1 MKPKLFT
8 ASKYGI
14 TMGIGFC
21 LYTTLMWLTKLD
33 SDYLS
38 IGQYLDIAIILLPIL
53 IIIFSI
59 KNVIKGSPLKIWER
73 IFIAM
78 YVGLIS
84 YIIYQPFLYAYHNFI
99 NPSWFDSVLNLKK
112 LELEAGNFSPEEIM
126 IALNKMKE
134 RNLQQNKIYSVSTFV
149 PSVIILPALISLL
162 SLIFIRKK

>member
-1 MKPKLFT
+1 
-8 ASKYGI
+8 
-14 TMGIGFC
+14 
-21 LYTTLMWLTKLD
+21 
-33 SDYLS
+33 
-38 IGQYLDIAIILLPIL
+38 
-53 IIIFSI
+53 
-59 KNVIKGSPLKIWER
+59 
-73 IFIAM
+73 M

-134 RNLQQNKIYSVSTFV
+134 RNLQQNKTYSVSTFV